1 MFVRL
6 VLSCVALEYMAGT
19 YAALIL
25 KIATN
30 ISHASR

>member
-6 VLSCVALEYMAGT
+6 VPSFVGLEYNAGT
-19 YAALIL
+19 YVALIT
-25 KIATN
+25 KVATN